1 MRQRREDI
9 RNIAL
14 IVGSGCLGAL
24 AVGIG
29 LTAATSVDVDDSRFT
44 VDEVELH
51 PVEVHTVRRGNR
63 SVSISIQGS
72 ARKPEGLAEAREKAV
87 QAALE
92 DLEAQLDRAA
102 TALTELEASKV
113 RVEADGH
120 RMFSRGFVRIGGTA
134 GADPMVYV
142 DGVRFEDGL
151 EGLDPDEIDSIEI
164 LKGDKATEQYGEEG
178 AKGVIIIVTRT
189 GKKRKGGGGR

>member
-44 VDEVELH
+44 VETLELH
-51 PVEVHTVRRGNR
+51 PVDGLRPVRRGNR
-63 SVSISIQGS
+63 SASISIQGS
-72 ARKPEGLAEAREKAV
+72 ATPSEVMEAQQKAV

-102 TALTELEASKV
+102 TELEASRG

-120 RMFSRGFVRIGGTA
+120 GMSSQGFVHIGGTA
-134 GADPMVYV
+134 GAGPVVYV

-151 EGLDPDEIDSIEI
+151 EGLNPDEIDSIEI

-178 AKGVIIIVTRT
+178 AKGVIIIVTKT
-189 GKKRKGGGGR
+189 GKKRKGGGRR